1 MPEPEPESQ
10 ELALAGASELVEPKR
25 TYVLPHQPAEAL
37 ELLRSGGGP
46 RVLQEVEVSSARG
59 IEPFIVL
66 RPGGFTI
73 YKPWRPAIPNHSSAL
88 SGDVAVG
95 PAVSGELLETPRGC
109 QLELSVRPYAPT
121 PAQLPTVMVAV
132 VAWAVFVLAPII
144 LAGLNPVAFALSAVS
159 FFGGI
164 FSVLAYDR
172 RRRERDIRD
181 LLAVVERTYGPHE
194 LSALSGLPHRELGS
208 G

>member
-1 MPEPEPESQ
+1 MSEPKSR
-10 ELALAGASELVEPKR
+10 ELAPAGPSELAEPKR
-25 TYVLPHQPAEAL
+25 TYVLPHAPSEAL
-37 ELLRSGGGP
+37 ALLRGAGGP
-46 RVLQEVEVSSARG
+46 RVLHEAEVSCARG
-59 IEPFIVL
+59 IEAFIVL
-66 RPGGFTI
+66 RERGFTI
-73 YKPWRPAIPNHSSAL
+73 YQPWRPATPNHSSAL

-95 PAVSGELLETPRGC
+95 PAVSGELVETPRGC
-109 QLELSVRPYAPT
+109 QLELHVHPYAPT

-132 VAWAVFVLAPII
+132 VDWAVFVLAPII
-144 LAGLNPVAFALSAVS
+144 LAGLHPVAFALSAVS